1 MPAIT
6 ITAILKA
13 KEGKEAA
20 LRAELEKVLAPSR
33 AEEGCIEYTLH
44 ESLEEKEVFVFYETW
59 ENEEALQQHIQSTH
73 YQTYRENTSDFIE
86 SRQVFKLRKT
96 V

>member
-13 KEGKEAA
+13 KEGKEDA
-20 LRAELEKVLAPSR
+20 LRTELEKVLAPSR